1 LEALTEISW
10 DAGFIPTKPK
20 CYVRD
25 RDAAHMEYHCVH
37 DTIGVGDK
45 SCDMEAEI
53 MLGVW
58 VGSDT
63 HGPEGIFDVGIP
75 KERILG
81 LGRVPIDAKW
91 FQSMYLE

>member
-1 LEALTEISW
+1 LEGLTEISC
-10 DAGFIPTKPK
+10 DASFIPTKPK

-25 RDAAHMEYHCVH
+25 RGAAHMEYY
-37 DTIGVGDK
+37 TGRYSIGVGDK
-45 SCDMEAEI
+45 SHDREAEI

-63 HGPEGIFDVGIP
+63 HGLEGIFDVGIS
-75 KERILG
+75 KEGILG

-91 FQSMYLE
+91 FQGMYLE